1 MISLLCL
8 LLAPAAAHVWDGTF
22 SGDHLHKSL
31 QVCVDCD
38 TTTCYGQG
46 LADERAYLRGII
58 TKDQGF
64 YTWKG
69 TYYEPGKGSL
79 TGNFALKL
87 NSVDSTYTGSFSTV
101 HTSDL
106 LSDTKAKGKSI
117 SKQIPSDAECFRAD
131 LDYVTDDSKGFVNGF
146 VEPTDDYPSDFKSF
160 TGETYTGSYTVV
172 LDGDT
177 ILGVQNGNCYLGK
190 TQKDVCTATWYE
202 TGPAE
207 GISLIVAKNATHHF
221 ETWYYIPSLSL
232 FDKEHIEDETE
243 CFHNEHSTFIMVQD
257 ISEPKISLQR
267 STEHACSAL
276 WTEALEKMCF
286 NKCEDLPSCTKPG
299 ARRLESGCVGK
310 LNGGQCISKPT
321 KPKTTNAPTK
331 PAATTQ
337 IKVAASGSKREGLM
351 LALMIAVITLV

>member
-1 MISLLCL
+1 MRNLSLSNTQRF
-8 LLAPAAAHVWDGTF
+8 H
-22 SGDHLHKSL
+22 
-31 QVCVDCD
+31 
-38 TTTCYGQG
+38 
-46 LADERAYLRGII
+46 
-58 TKDQGF
+58 
-64 YTWKG
+64 
-69 TYYEPGKGSL
+69 
-79 TGNFALKL
+79 N
-87 NSVDSTYTGSFSTV
+87 
-101 HTSDL
+101 HT
-106 LSDTKAKGKSI
+106 A
-117 SKQIPSDAECFRAD
+117 
-131 LDYVTDDSKGFVNGF
+131 GF

-267 STEHACSAL
+267 SLITYN
-276 WTEALEKMCF
+276 TDCF
-286 NKCEDLPSCTKPG
+286 VSCLFKW
-299 ARRLESGCVGK
+299 
-310 LNGGQCISKPT
+310 
-321 KPKTTNAPTK
+321 
-331 PAATTQ
+331 
-337 IKVAASGSKREGLM
+337 KRF
-351 LALMIAVITLV
+351 I